1 MHIVCQQL
9 ETVFKKGFPPS
20 FVSRKKW
27 LILKKERNKIALKL
41 LEFREENMEEKKSGH
56 SLTEGSIAKGFI
68 FFALPLFLGS
78 LFQQLYG
85 TVDLIF
91 VGNYMGKTEAAAV
104 GASSI
109 LVTCLIGLFTGI
121 SVGAGVIT
129 AQYWGA
135 KEEKDVRTSMENAI
149 FLAITGGILLMIVG
163 QLLADWALRA
173 LQTPTSI
180 LAEALVY
187 IRIYLLAIMSMIIY
201 NMCAG
206 ILRAMGDSRTPFL
219 VLAAGGFLNVFM
231 DWSFIALLDWGV
243 AGAALAT
250 VVSQTFTAVYLL
262 IYICKK
268 EKLLKQ
274 RWKIERKM
282 IGRIIKIGVPLG
294 IQSMILTLSNLV
306 VQYYIN
312 GFGEDAVAAFTVY
325 FRVESM
331 LYLPIVAFG
340 QSIVTFAGQ
349 NYGAGNYGRIKKG
362 ALVCNVLSAS
372 VIGILSVLILVFD
385 RPILEIFCKDES
397 VIRLGLLITG
407 VSFPFYFIYA
417 IMEVTGGIVR
427 GIGKT
432 IQSMVIVIT
441 TLCICRVILLKI
453 FADQFHSLKMVAAV
467 YPITWMLA
475 MTAFIVCFLKVCR
488 KQLN

>member
-1 MHIVCQQL
+1 M
-9 ETVFKKGFPPS
+9 K
-20 FVSRKKW
+20 
-27 LILKKERNKIALKL
+27 
-41 LEFREENMEEKKSGH
+41 EKKAEH
-56 SLTEGSIAKGFI
+56 SLTEGSIVKGFI
-68 FFALPLFLGS
+68 LFALPLFLGS

-135 KEEKDVRTSMENAI
+135 KEEAKVRTSMENAI
-149 FLAITGGILLMIVG
+149 FLAITGGILLMAVG

-173 LQTPTSI
+173 LQTPESI

-206 ILRAMGDSRTPFL
+206 ILRAMGDSRTPFV
-219 VLAAGGFLNVFM
+219 VLAAGGFLNVLM
-231 DWSFIALLDWGV
+231 DWMFIALLGWGV

-262 IYICKK
+262 VHIFRK

-274 RWKIERKM
+274 KWKIERRM
-282 IGRIIKIGVPLG
+282 SSRIIKIGVPLG

-349 NYGAGNYGRIKKG
+349 NYGAGNYDRIKKG
-362 ALVCNVLSAS
+362 AIVCNALSAA
-372 VIGILSVLILVFD
+372 VIGALSALILIFG
-385 RPILEIFCKDES
+385 RPILGIFGKDES
-397 VIRLGLLITG
+397 VIQLGLQIIG
-407 VSFPFYFIYA
+407 VSFPFYFVYA
-417 IMEVTGGIVR
+417 IMEVTGGLVR
-427 GIGKT
+427 GMGQT
-432 IQSMVIVIT
+432 IQSMVIVIF
-441 TLCICRVILLKI
+441 TLCVCRVVLLKI
-453 FADQFHSLKMVAAV
+453 FVEQFHSLKMVAAV
-467 YPITWMLA
+467 YPVTWILA
-475 MTAFIVCFLKVCR
+475 MSAFILCFMRACR
-488 KQLN
+488 KQLR

>member
-1 MHIVCQQL
+1 MN
-9 ETVFKKGFPPS
+9 K
-20 FVSRKKW
+20 RKA
-27 LILKKERNKIALKL
+27 E
-41 LEFREENMEEKKSGH
+41 H
-56 SLTEGSIAKGFI
+56 SLTEGSIVKGFI
-68 FFALPLFLGS
+68 LFALPLFLGS

-135 KEEKDVRTSMENAI
+135 KEEQKVRTSMENAI
-149 FLAITGGILLMIVG
+149 FLAITGGILLMIAG
-163 QLLADWALRA
+163 QLLAAWALRA
-173 LQTPTSI
+173 LQTPESI

-206 ILRAMGDSRTPFL
+206 ILRAKGDSRTPFV
-219 VLAAGGFLNVFM
+219 VLAAGGFLNVLM
-231 DWSFIALLDWGV
+231 DWMFIALLGWGV
-243 AGAALAT
+243 AGAAMAT

-262 IYICKK
+262 VHIFKK
-268 EKLLKQ
+268 EQLLKQ

-282 IGRIIKIGVPLG
+282 SGKIIKIGVPLG

-349 NYGAGNYGRIKKG
+349 NYGAGNYDRIKKG
-362 ALVCNVLSAS
+362 AISCNTLSAIIIGVLSA
-372 VIGILSVLILVFD
+372 VLLSFGRPVLG
-385 RPILEIFCKDES
+385 IFCKDES
-397 VIRLGLLITG
+397 VIRLGLQIIG
-407 VSFPFYFIYA
+407 VSFPFYFVYA
-417 IMEVTGGIVR
+417 IMEVTGGLVR
-427 GIGKT
+427 GMGKT
-432 IQSMVIVIT
+432 IQSMVIVIA
-441 TLCICRVILLKI
+441 TLCVCRIVLLKV
-453 FADQFHSLKMVAAV
+453 FVEQFHSLKMVAAV
-467 YPITWMLA
+467 YPVTWILA
-475 MTAFIVCFLKVCR
+475 MSAFILCFVSVCR
-488 KQLN
+488 KQLKE

>member
-1 MHIVCQQL
+1 M
-9 ETVFKKGFPPS
+9 K
-20 FVSRKKW
+20 
-27 LILKKERNKIALKL
+27 
-41 LEFREENMEEKKSGH
+41 EKKTEH
-56 SLTEGSIAKGFI
+56 SLTEGSIVKGFI
-68 FFALPLFLGS
+68 LFALPLFLGS

-135 KEEKDVRTSMENAI
+135 RDEKNVRTSMENAI
-149 FLAITGGILLMIVG
+149 FLALAGGILLMIAG

-173 LQTPTSI
+173 LQTPESI

-206 ILRAMGDSRTPFL
+206 ILRAMGDSKTPFI
-219 VLAAGGFLNVFM
+219 VLAAGGVLNVLM
-231 DWSFIALLDWGV
+231 DWIFIAFLGWGV

-262 IYICKK
+262 VHICRK
-268 EKLLKQ
+268 ENLLKQ
-274 RWKIERKM
+274 RWNIERKM
-282 IGRIIKIGVPLG
+282 SSKIIKIGVPLG

-362 ALVCNVLSAS
+362 AIVCNALSAA
-372 VIGILSVLILVFD
+372 VIGALSAVILAFG
-385 RPILEIFCKDES
+385 RPILGIFCKDES
-397 VIRLGLLITG
+397 VILLGLEIIG
-407 VSFPFYFIYA
+407 VSFPFYFVYA
-417 IMEVTGGIVR
+417 IMEVTGGLVR
-427 GIGKT
+427 GMGQT
-432 IQSMVIVIT
+432 IQSMVIVIF
-441 TLCICRVILLKI
+441 TLCICRIVLLKL
-453 FADQFHSLKMVAAV
+453 FVDQFHSLKMVAAV
-467 YPITWMLA
+467 YPVTWLLA
-475 MTAFIVCFLKVCR
+475 MSAFIVCFVGVCR
-488 KQLN
+488 KKLKK

>member
-1 MHIVCQQL
+1 ML
-9 ETVFKKGFPPS
+9 VFWGNDM
-20 FVSRKKW
+20 
-27 LILKKERNKIALKL
+27 KERKT
-41 LEFREENMEEKKSGH
+41 EH
-56 SLTEGSIAKGFI
+56 SLTEGSIVKGFV
-68 FFALPLFLGS
+68 FFALPLFFGS

-109 LVTCLIGLFTGI
+109 LVTCLIGLFSGI

-135 KEEKDVRTSMENAI
+135 KEEKNVRTSMENAI
-149 FLAITGGILLMIVG
+149 FLAITGGILLMAVG
-163 QLLADWALRA
+163 QVMADWALQA
-173 LQTPTSI
+173 LQTPATI

-187 IRIYLLAIMSMIIY
+187 IRIYLLAIMSMILY

-206 ILRAMGDSRTPFL
+206 ILRAMGDSRTPFF
-219 VLAAGGFLNVFM
+219 VLAAGGFLNVLM
-231 DWSFIALLDWGV
+231 DWLFIALLEWGV

-250 VVSQTFTAVYLL
+250 VASQTFTAVYLL

-274 RWKIERKM
+274 KWNIEGKM
-282 IGRIIKIGVPLG
+282 SSKIIKIGVPLG

-325 FRVESM
+325 FRVETM

-349 NYGAGNYGRIKKG
+349 NYGAGHYRRIKKG
-362 ALVCNVLSAS
+362 AVGCNVLSAA
-372 VIGILSVLILVFD
+372 VIGVLSAVILVFG
-385 RPILEIFCKDES
+385 RRILSIFCKDES
-397 VIRLGLLITG
+397 VILLGLQIIR
-407 VSFPFYFIYA
+407 VSFPFYFVYA
-417 IMEVTGGIVR
+417 VMEVTGGLVR
-427 GIGKT
+427 GMGQT
-432 IQSMVIVIT
+432 IPSMVIVIM
-441 TLCICRVILLKI
+441 TLCICRVVLLKI
-453 FADQFHSLKMVAAV
+453 FVEQFHSLKMVAAV
-467 YPITWMLA
+467 YPITWILA
-475 MTAFIVCFLKVCR
+475 MSAFLIYFAGLCR
-488 KQLN
+488 KRLRE

>member
-1 MHIVCQQL
+1 M
-9 ETVFKKGFPPS
+9 K
-20 FVSRKKW
+20 
-27 LILKKERNKIALKL
+27 
-41 LEFREENMEEKKSGH
+41 EKKTEH
-56 SLTEGSIAKGFI
+56 TLTEGSIVKGFI
-68 FFALPLFLGS
+68 LFALPLFLGS

-135 KEEKDVRTSMENAI
+135 KEEKNVRTSMENAI

-173 LQTPTSI
+173 LQTPASI
-180 LAEALVY
+180 LSEALAY
-187 IRIYLLAIMSMIIY
+187 IRIYLLAIVSMIIY

-219 VLAAGGFLNVFM
+219 VLAAGGFLNVLM
-231 DWSFIALLDWGV
+231 DWMFIALLGWGV

-262 IYICKK
+262 IHICKK

-274 RWKIERKM
+274 KWNIERKM
-282 IGRIIKIGVPLG
+282 SSKIIKIGVPLG

-362 ALVCNVLSAS
+362 AVVCNVLSAA
-372 VIGILSVLILVFD
+372 VIGVLSAVILAFG
-385 RPILEIFCKDES
+385 RPILGIFCKDES
-397 VIRLGLLITG
+397 VILLGLQIIG
-407 VSFPFYFIYA
+407 VSFPFYFVYA
-417 IMEVTGGIVR
+417 IMEVTGGLVR
-427 GIGKT
+427 GMGQT
-432 IQSMVIVIT
+432 IQSMVIVIL
-441 TLCICRVILLKI
+441 TLCACRVVLLKL
-453 FADQFHSLKMVAAV
+453 FVEQFHSLKMVAAV
-467 YPITWMLA
+467 YPATWTLA
-475 MTAFIVCFLKVCR
+475 MSAFVVCFVSVCR
-488 KQLN
+488 KKLKR

>member
-1 MHIVCQQL
+1 M
-9 ETVFKKGFPPS
+9 K
-20 FVSRKKW
+20 
-27 LILKKERNKIALKL
+27 
-41 LEFREENMEEKKSGH
+41 EKKAEH
-56 SLTEGSIAKGFI
+56 SLTEGSIVKGFI
-68 FFALPLFLGS
+68 LFALPLFLGS

-129 AQYWGA
+129 AQCWGA
-135 KEEKDVRTSMENAI
+135 KEEAKVRTSMENAI
-149 FLAITGGILLMIVG
+149 FLAITGGILLMAVG

-173 LQTPTSI
+173 LQTPESI

-206 ILRAMGDSRTPFL
+206 ILRAMGDSRTPFV
-219 VLAAGGFLNVFM
+219 VLAAGGFLNVLM
-231 DWSFIALLDWGV
+231 DWMFIALLGWGV

-262 IYICKK
+262 IHIFRK

-274 RWKIERKM
+274 KWKIERRM
-282 IGRIIKIGVPLG
+282 SSRIIKIGVPLG

-340 QSIVTFAGQ
+340 QSIVTFVGQ
-349 NYGAGNYGRIKKG
+349 NYGAGNYDRIKKG
-362 ALVCNVLSAS
+362 AIVCNALSAA
-372 VIGILSVLILVFD
+372 VIGALSALILIFG
-385 RPILEIFCKDES
+385 RPILGIFGKDES
-397 VIRLGLLITG
+397 VIQLGLQIIW
-407 VSFPFYFIYA
+407 VSFPFYFVYA
-417 IMEVTGGIVR
+417 IMEVTGGLVR
-427 GIGKT
+427 GMGQT
-432 IQSMVIVIT
+432 IQSMVIVIF
-441 TLCICRVILLKI
+441 TLCVCRVVLLKI
-453 FADQFHSLKMVAAV
+453 FVEQFHSLKMVAAV
-467 YPITWMLA
+467 YPVTWILA
-475 MTAFIVCFLKVCR
+475 MSAFILCFMRACR
-488 KQLN
+488 KQLR

>member
-1 MHIVCQQL
+1 M
-9 ETVFKKGFPPS
+9 K
-20 FVSRKKW
+20 
-27 LILKKERNKIALKL
+27 
-41 LEFREENMEEKKSGH
+41 EKKTEH
-56 SLTEGSIAKGFI
+56 SLTEGSIVKGFI
-68 FFALPLFLGS
+68 LFALPLFLGS

-135 KEEKDVRTSMENAI
+135 KEEQKVRTSMENAI
-149 FLAITGGILLMIVG
+149 FLAITGGILLMIAG
-163 QLLADWALRA
+163 QLLASWALRA
-173 LQTPTSI
+173 LQTPESI

-206 ILRAMGDSRTPFL
+206 ILRAKGDSRTPFV
-219 VLAAGGFLNVFM
+219 VLAAGGFLNVLM
-231 DWSFIALLDWGV
+231 DWMFIALLGWGV
-243 AGAALAT
+243 AGAAMAT

-262 IYICKK
+262 VHIFKK
-268 EKLLKQ
+268 ERLLKE

-282 IGRIIKIGVPLG
+282 SGKIIKIGVPLG

-349 NYGAGNYGRIKKG
+349 NYGAGNYDRIKKG
-362 ALVCNVLSAS
+362 AISCNVLSAAI
-372 VIGILSVLILVFD
+372 IGALSTVLLTFG
-385 RPILEIFCKDES
+385 RPVLGIFCKDES
-397 VIRLGLLITG
+397 VIRLGLQIIG
-407 VSFPFYFIYA
+407 VSFPFYFVYA
-417 IMEVTGGIVR
+417 IMEVTGGLVR
-427 GIGKT
+427 GMGKT
-432 IQSMVIVIT
+432 IQSMVIVIA
-441 TLCICRVILLKI
+441 TLCVCRIVLLKV
-453 FADQFHSLKMVAAV
+453 FVEQFHSLKMVAAV
-467 YPITWMLA
+467 YPVTWILA
-475 MTAFIVCFLKVCR
+475 MSAFILCFVSVCR
-488 KQLN
+488 KQLKG

>member
-1 MHIVCQQL
+1 M
-9 ETVFKKGFPPS
+9 K
-20 FVSRKKW
+20 
-27 LILKKERNKIALKL
+27 
-41 LEFREENMEEKKSGH
+41 EKKTEH
-56 SLTEGSIAKGFI
+56 TLTEGSIVKGFI
-68 FFALPLFLGS
+68 LFALPLFLGS

-135 KEEKDVRTSMENAI
+135 KEEKNVRTSMENAI
-149 FLAITGGILLMIVG
+149 FLAVTGGILLMIAG
-163 QLLADWALRA
+163 QILADWALRA

-219 VLAAGGFLNVFM
+219 VLAAGGFLNVLM
-231 DWSFIALLDWGV
+231 DWMFIALLGWGV

-262 IYICKK
+262 AHICKK

-274 RWKIERKM
+274 KWKIERKM
-282 IGRIIKIGVPLG
+282 SSKIIKIGVPLG

-362 ALVCNVLSAS
+362 AVICNALSAAVIGVLSA
-372 VIGILSVLILVFD
+372 VILAFG
-385 RPILEIFCKDES
+385 RPILGIFCKDES
-397 VIRLGLLITG
+397 VILLGLQIIG
-407 VSFPFYFIYA
+407 VSFPFYFVYA
-417 IMEVTGGIVR
+417 IMEVTGGLVR
-427 GIGKT
+427 GMGQT
-432 IQSMVIVIT
+432 IQSMVIVIL
-441 TLCICRVILLKI
+441 TLCVCRVVLLKI
-453 FADQFHSLKMVAAV
+453 FVEQFHSLKMVAAV
-467 YPITWMLA
+467 YPVTWALA
-475 MTAFIVCFLKVCR
+475 MSAFIVCFISACRNKLK
-488 KQLN
+488 Q

>member
-1 MHIVCQQL
+1 M
-9 ETVFKKGFPPS
+9 
-20 FVSRKKW
+20 
-27 LILKKERNKIALKL
+27 KERKT
-41 LEFREENMEEKKSGH
+41 EH
-56 SLTEGSIAKGFI
+56 SLTEGSIVKGFI
-68 FFALPLFLGS
+68 LFALPLFLGS

-135 KEEKDVRTSMENAI
+135 KEEQKVRTSMENAI
-149 FLAITGGILLMIVG
+149 FLAITGGILLMIAG

-173 LQTPTSI
+173 LQTPDSI

-206 ILRAMGDSRTPFL
+206 ILRAIGDSRTPFL
-219 VLAAGGFLNVFM
+219 VLAVGGILNVLM
-231 DWSFIALLDWGV
+231 DWMFIALLRWGV

-262 IYICKK
+262 VHICRK
-268 EKLLKQ
+268 EQLLKQ
-274 RWKIERKM
+274 RWKIEPEMSAK
-282 IGRIIKIGVPLG
+282 IIKIGIPLG

-349 NYGAGNYGRIKKG
+349 NYGAGNYQRIKKG
-362 ALVCNVLSAS
+362 AIVCNALSAAVIGVLSV
-372 VIGILSVLILVFD
+372 VILALG
-385 RPILEIFCKDES
+385 RPILGIFCKDES
-397 VIRLGLLITG
+397 VILLGLQIIG
-407 VSFPFYFIYA
+407 VSFPFYFVYA
-417 IMEVTGGIVR
+417 IMEVTGGLVR
-427 GIGKT
+427 GMGRT
-432 IQSMVIVIT
+432 VQSMVIVIF
-441 TLCICRVILLKI
+441 TLCVCRVVLLKL
-453 FADQFHSLKMVAAV
+453 FVEKFHSLKMVAAV
-467 YPITWMLA
+467 YPVTWILA
-475 MTAFIVCFLKVCR
+475 MTAFILCFARVYKT
-488 KQLN
+488 QLEEKKI